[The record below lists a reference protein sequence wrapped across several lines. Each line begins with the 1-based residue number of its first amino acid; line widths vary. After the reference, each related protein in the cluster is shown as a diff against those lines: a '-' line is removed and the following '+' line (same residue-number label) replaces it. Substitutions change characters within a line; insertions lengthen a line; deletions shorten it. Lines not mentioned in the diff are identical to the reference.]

1 MHPSHHQNLYY
12 PNQPPTQHGSQIPN
26 KAPWNASTPTA
37 TADSSFQTYP
47 TSHTLQRPQPQLSSP
62 FPHGPD
68 MTGSGGAPHPTSAM
82 WTATASIS
90 GPGASETS
98 RPPPYQSPALL
109 SQNYPPPHL
118 ASSGGG
124 HLISN
129 PAQSALPYP
138 PYSSRA
144 MDANQFAPLQSG
156 SGGGSG
162 ALRNQGGRPSSSVV
176 TRSVA
181 GHPYVPHNQSAPS
194 YGLRNRA
201 SVSGMLTT
209 RRDLGSR
216 SGKADD
222 GSDGEYGDS
231 DVDLEGP
238 MKRTDGFGDFP
249 GVIFPLLMIYFFL
262 HIDTTSRHTR
272 GAVFTSAPSRH
283 TLQIP
288 PPR

>member
-1 MHPSHHQNLYY
+1 MHPSQHQNLYY
-12 PNQPPTQHGSQIPN
+12 PNQPPTQPGGAQIPS

-37 TADSSFQTYP
+37 TADSSFHTYA
-47 TSHTLQRPQPQLSSP
+47 TSHTLQRPQQLLGSP

-68 MTGSGGAPHPTSAM
+68 MAGSGGAPHPNSTM
-82 WTATASIS
+82 WTAPASMS

-98 RPPPYQSPALL
+98 HPPPYQSPVSL

-118 ASSGGG
+118 TSSSGGG

-129 PAQSALPYP
+129 PAQSALSYP
-138 PYSSRA
+138 PYPSRA

-156 SGGGSG
+156 SGGGGG
-162 ALRNQGGRPSSSVV
+162 ALRNQGGRPSSSVT

-181 GHPYVPHNQSAPS
+181 GHPYVPHNQGAPS
-194 YGLRNRA
+194 YSLRNRA
-201 SVSGMLTT
+201 SGMLTG

-216 SGKADD
+216 TGRADD

-238 MKRTDGFGDFP
+238 LKRTDGFG
-249 GVIFPLLMIYFFL
+249 GFL
-262 HIDTTSRHTR
+262 E
-272 GAVFTSAPSRH
+272 
-283 TLQIP
+283 
-288 PPR
+288 

>member
-12 PNQPPTQHGSQIPN
+12 PNQPPTTQHGAPIPS
-26 KAPWNASTPTA
+26 KAPWDASPPTS

-47 TSHTLQRPQPQLSSP
+47 MSHTLQPSQPPLSSP

-68 MTGSGGAPHPTSAM
+68 MTGGGGAPHPTSAI
-82 WTATASIS
+82 WTATASMS

-98 RPPPYQSPALL
+98 HQPPYQSPGLL
-109 SQNYPPPHL
+109 SQNFPPPHL
-118 ASSGGG
+118 TSSGGG

-156 SGGGSG
+156 SGGGGGGAG
-162 ALRNQGGRPSSSVV
+162 ALRNQGGRPSSSVA

-181 GHPYVPHNQSAPS
+181 GHPYVPHNQAAPS
-194 YGLRNRA
+194 YGLRHRA
-201 SVSGMLTT
+201 SVSGMLTA

-238 MKRTDGFGDFP
+238 MKRTDGFGDFL
-249 GVIFPLLMIYFFL
+249 G
-262 HIDTTSRHTR
+262 
-272 GAVFTSAPSRH
+272 
-283 TLQIP
+283 
-288 PPR
+288 